1 MPLGQDVVRRIDE
14 YLRSREDEMVRFLR
28 EIVAI
33 PSYDSQI
40 GEVGR
45 VVGDRMRSLGFDEVR
60 FDAMG
65 NILGRIGSGP
75 RSLLYDSHLDTVG
88 VSDRAAWQWDPFE
101 GKVENGILYALG
113 AGDEKGSTP
122 PMIYALHA
130 LKSLGLLGGWTGYY
144 FGNMEEW
151 CDGIAP
157 HALVEHERIRPD
169 FVIIGEPTRLQVYRG
184 HRGRV
189 EISITFHGTTAHAS
203 APDRGTNAIYK
214 AAVFAQHVA
223 DLNTTFKGDSFLGPG
238 TIAVTQIQSRSP
250 SLNAVPDVCALYVD
264 RRVTLGETKEQV
276 VAELRRLPGG
286 SEAVIEIPAYEEPSY
301 TGFVF
306 PVDKV
311 YPAWVLPED
320 HLLVRAGQETAR
332 TAFGRPTDLG
342 RWAFSTNG
350 TYWMGKANIPS
361 IGFGPGDERY
371 AHTTLDQ
378 VPLNEVTASSRFYAL
393 LPLVLG
399 DMIGQKPGTK
409 GR

>member
-1 MPLGQDVVRRIDE
+1 MPHASEIYQRVNE
-14 YLRSREDEMVRFLR
+14 YLRSTEDEMLRFLR

-33 PSYDSQI
+33 PSFDSKI
-40 GEVGR
+40 GDVGR
-45 VVGDRMRSLGFDEVR
+45 VVADRLRRLGFDDVR

-88 VSDRAAWQWDPFE
+88 VSDRTAWQWDPFE
-101 GKVENGILYALG
+101 GKVESGVLFALG

-122 PMIYALHA
+122 PMMYALHA
-130 LKSLGLLGGWTGYY
+130 LKTQGLLRGWTCFY

-151 CDGIAP
+151 CDGIAG

-169 FVIIGEPTRLQVYRG
+169 FVVIGEPTGLQVYRG

-189 EISITFHGTTAHAS
+189 EVSVTFHGTTAHAS
-203 APDRGTNAIYK
+203 APDRGDNAIYK
-214 AAVFAQHVA
+214 AAAYAEQVA
-223 DLNTTFKGDSFLGPG
+223 ALNHTFKGDAFLGPG
-238 TIAVTQIQSRSP
+238 TVAVTRIDSRSP
-250 SLNAVPDVCALYVD
+250 SLNAVPDVCSLYID
-264 RRVTLGETKEQV
+264 RRVTIGETKDQV
-276 VAELRRLPGG
+276 IAELRALPAG
-286 SEAVIEIPAYEEPSY
+286 SQAEITVPICEQPSY

-306 PVDKV
+306 PVEAV
-311 YPAWVLPED
+311 YPAWALPED
-320 HLLVRAGQETAR
+320 HILVRAGQETAR
-332 TAFGRPTDLG
+332 AAYGRPTTLG

-350 TYWMGKANIPS
+350 TYWMGKAGIPS

-378 VPLNEVTASSRFYAL
+378 VPLAEVTSSARFYAM

-399 DMIGQKPGTK
+399 EMLS
-409 GR
+409 

>member
-1 MPLGQDVVRRIDE
+1 MSVSLDVVRRVTDT
-14 YLRSREDEMVRFLR
+14 LSGLEDDIVRFLR

-33 PSYDSQI
+33 PSYDSQLGEI
-40 GEVGR
+40 GR
-45 VVGDRMRSLGFDEVR
+45 AVGDRLRSLGFDDVR

-75 RSLLYDSHLDTVG
+75 RVLLYDSHLDTVG
-88 VSDRAAWQWDPFE
+88 VSDRAAWRWDPFA

-122 PMIYALHA
+122 PMVYALHV
-130 LKSLGLLGGWTGYY
+130 LKRLTLLHGWTCYY

-151 CDGIAP
+151 CDGIAG
-157 HALVEHERIRPD
+157 HALVEHERVRPD
-169 FVIIGEPTRLQVYRG
+169 FVVIGEPTRLHVYRG

-189 EISITFHGTTAHAS
+189 EVSVTFRGRTAHAS
-203 APDRGTNAIYK
+203 APDRGENAAYK
-214 AAVFAQHVA
+214 AAAFTGRVA
-223 DLNTTFKGDSFLGPG
+223 ELNRTFKGDPFLGPG
-238 TIAVTQIQSRSP
+238 TIAVTQITSRAP
-250 SLNAVPDVCALYVD
+250 SLNAVPDVCSLYID
-264 RRVTLGETKEQV
+264 RRVTVGETKEQV
-276 VAELRRLPGG
+276 LAELRALPGG
-286 SEAVIEIPAYEEPSY
+286 AEAEIVIPTYEEPSY

-311 YPAWVLPED
+311 YPTWVLHED
-320 HLLVRAGQETAR
+320 HILVRAGQEAAR
-332 TAFGRPTDLG
+332 IVSGSPTDLG

-361 IGFGPGDERY
+361 IGFGPGDERH

-378 VPLNEVTASSRFYAL
+378 VSLKEVLVSARFYAV

-399 DMIGQKPGTK
+399 QMLA
-409 GR
+409 